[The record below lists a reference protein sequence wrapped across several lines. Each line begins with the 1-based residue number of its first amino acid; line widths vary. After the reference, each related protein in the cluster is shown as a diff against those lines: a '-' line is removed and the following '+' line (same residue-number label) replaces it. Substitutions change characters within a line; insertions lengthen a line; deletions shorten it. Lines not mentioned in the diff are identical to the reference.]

1 MSEYQYNSRVKP
13 MIKLLL
19 LSSDRRQHT
28 LTSTARSGGIDSTR
42 FGNRQSSEV
51 FSSGRVNSNQIIE
64 VSLGRAHLKSN
75 TKTLSHFSR
84 IWSEIMES
92 NNFLIFRFN
101 TYQFAVARV
110 FRSMSNSPLQRP
122 EALMIHLKIKKFYT
136 S

>member
-1 MSEYQYNSRVKP
+1 

-19 LSSDRRQHT
+19 LSFDRRQHT

-51 FSSGRVNSNQIIE
+51 FSSGRVNSNQIVE

-75 TKTLSHFSR
+75 TKT
-84 IWSEIMES
+84 
-92 NNFLIFRFN
+92 FLIFRFN
-101 TYQFAVARV
+101 TNQFAVARV

-122 EALMIHLKIKKFYT
+122 EALMIHFNITFSVFGYGIFFTKTTTTIF
-136 S
+136 